1 MFAKNKSYLTIVRAV
16 AAESGRLPSDPRW
29 RWTGT
34 SDVQLQDGMVPFPA
48 PLPTYDTT
56 VG

>member
-34 SDVQLQDGMVPFPA
+34 SDVQLQDGMVTFSGTA
-48 PLPTYDTT
+48 TDI
-56 VG
+56 